1 MQDGGAVQDG
11 EPGKGGTWE
20 GSVAD
25 KASNH
30 GRHLS
35 AELIAQN
42 RTGSPTTAQTNG
54 DQIIEKEGKK
64 EASGEPLPTL
74 SAQNQT
80 SAGFCRAVLV
90 RLEGR

>member
-25 KASNH
+25 KASNR

-64 EASGEPLPTL
+64 EASGEPLANSLCSKPNV
-74 SAQNQT
+74 S
-80 SAGFCRAVLV
+80 GVLQGGS
-90 RLEGR
+90 RSS